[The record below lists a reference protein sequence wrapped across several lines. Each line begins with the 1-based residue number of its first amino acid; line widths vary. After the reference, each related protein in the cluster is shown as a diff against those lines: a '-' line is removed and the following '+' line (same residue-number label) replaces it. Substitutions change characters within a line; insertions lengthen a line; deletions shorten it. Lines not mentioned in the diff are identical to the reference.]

1 MNKTTFQIYG
11 LKKKGIVKSNLV
23 LDLDAGN
30 LNSYPGT
37 GNTWIDLTGN
47 GYNGTLIN
55 SPVFNPENG
64 GCILF
69 NGTTQ
74 RVSLGLVPTAL
85 RFTNNF
91 TINIWLKFTNLA
103 GVQTIISCNENAGYG
118 ITANYYTPGKVETR
132 FWIKN
137 KFTPTAGQLT
147 SAFNITSW
155 FNITATFN
163 GTNVIFYRNG
173 ASIQSV
179 SNVGNITYSSIQPL
193 LIGANP
199 IGSSTAEYHFKGRIS
214 QVQLYD
220 RALSTTEIL
229 QNFNATKGR
238 FGL

>member
-1 MNKTTFQIYG
+1 MNNVAFQIYG
-11 LKKKGIVKSNLV
+11 LKKNGIVKSNLV

-55 SPVFNPENG
+55 NPIFDYENG

-69 NGTTQ
+69 DGTAQ
-74 RVSLGLVPTAL
+74 WVSLGTLPTGL

-91 TINIWLKFTNLA
+91 TINIWLRFTNLA
-103 GVQTIISCNENAGYG
+103 GSQSIFSCNENAGYG
-118 ITANYYTPGKVETR
+118 IVANYTVPNRVQTR
-132 FWIKN
+132 FWIN
-137 KFTPTAGQLT
+137 NNFTPTAGQLT
-147 SAFNITSW
+147 SAFNTTSW

-173 ASIQSV
+173 ALIQSV
-179 SNVGNITYSSIQPL
+179 SDPGIITYPSIQPV

-199 IGSSTAEYHFKGRIS
+199 TGASTAQYYFKGRIS

-220 RALSTTEIL
+220 RALSLQEIV
-229 QNFNATKGR
+229 QNYDTMKGR
-238 FGL
+238 YGL